1 MQSVA
6 RSAVA
11 NQFMCPKLRQCSV
24 PVQAACKCVAST
36 GRRLPMGVP
45 WLRSGLAASSSSTT
59 APSPA
64 EPSQGKMPCSVAARS
79 YSSFRSLCFFHVRLG
94 IANRTLG
101 CRLEMCH
108 NWDTWNFWPQRPLWA
123 PGYHSPENRRFA
135 LVCLTQHIASQ

>member
-1 MQSVA
+1 
-6 RSAVA
+6 
-11 NQFMCPKLRQCSV
+11 
-24 PVQAACKCVAST
+24 
-36 GRRLPMGVP
+36 MGVP

-135 LVCLTQHIASQ
+135 LLCLTQHIPSQQPSCLMICNPQDLCVAALVVEWLMASSL